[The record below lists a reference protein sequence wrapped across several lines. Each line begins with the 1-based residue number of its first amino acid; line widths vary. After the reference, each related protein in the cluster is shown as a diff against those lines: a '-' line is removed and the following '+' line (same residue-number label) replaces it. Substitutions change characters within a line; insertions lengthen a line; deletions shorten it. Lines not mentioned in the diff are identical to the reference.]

1 MSKTFILSK
10 LWYIINFIT
19 LTQENIKIIESLI
32 HKFIWCNSFE
42 LIKRDTLIL
51 PYEKGGLNSVCLRA
65 KIETSYIQNFKNILI
80 NNERMF
86 YQLSVK
92 YLKFELRDTKILKNF
107 NLIPAS
113 SKRPKIYNEIS
124 DSVKKIRS
132 NDSSFLINIKKY
144 NSKYTYNEFLNK
156 YTVRPKIESM
166 YEIDDWTRVYKNI
179 HNVSLNSD
187 LRAFLYKLIYHAL
200 PVENRFNNKKNVCFF
215 CCKHKE
221 DVDHVFYKCDKI
233 INIFDLVREQL
244 EEHNFILS
252 KQTFWFNINLSK
264 HDYKYIS
271 IFLYS
276 VWLVRE
282 KLRKGA
288 NVNNIKTTFEKMFK
302 LQLNLM

>member
-1 MSKTFILSK
+1 MNVEKTKILALNSKYKEYNGIKFTDTLKILGIQFNNKGVSKNNINKAIENIKKSVLIWDGVVLNTIERVVVSKTFILSK

-19 LTQENIKIIESLI
+19 LTQEKIKIIESLI

-107 NLIPAS
+107 NLIPAN

-132 NDSSFLINIKKY
+132 NDSLLF
-144 NSKYTYNEFLNK
+144 
-156 YTVRPKIESM
+156 
-166 YEIDDWTRVYKNI
+166 
-179 HNVSLNSD
+179 
-187 LRAFLYKLIYHAL
+187 
-200 PVENRFNNKKNVCFF
+200 
-215 CCKHKE
+215 
-221 DVDHVFYKCDKI
+221 
-233 INIFDLVREQL
+233 
-244 EEHNFILS
+244 
-252 KQTFWFNINLSK
+252 
-264 HDYKYIS
+264 
-271 IFLYS
+271 
-276 VWLVRE
+276 
-282 KLRKGA
+282 
-288 NVNNIKTTFEKMFK
+288 
-302 LQLNLM
+302 